1 MSTKICVQ
9 SETKNVVVKVC
20 NVITKVNEAK
30 TFIKHFHVT
39 VNAISIIQHVLQIKN
54 RIMINI
60 NASGKSN
67 VHAKKL

>member
-30 TFIKHFHVT
+30 TFIKHFLCDCKCNFDNT
-39 VNAISIIQHVLQIKN
+39 TCT
-54 RIMINI
+54 
-60 NASGKSN
+60 SN
-67 VHAKKL
+67 QK